1 MWNEFKD
8 FAFKGNAFDLA
19 IGVIMG
25 GAFGTIV
32 KSLVDDLIMPIVG
45 LLTGGV
51 SFSSH
56 FVALSSAVKSTDYAA
71 AAKEGA
77 VFGYGMFI
85 QVLIGFLIL
94 AAVMFMLV
102 KMSNSM
108 KKATPPAPPA
118 GPTASESLLMEI
130 RDSLKSGKK

>member
-25 GAFGTIV
+25 GAFGKIV
-32 KSLVDDLIMPIVG
+32 GSLVDDLIMPVIG
-45 LLTGGV
+45 LLTGGI
-51 SFSSH
+51 SFSQH
-56 FVALSSAVKSTDYAA
+56 FLSLSSAVKSTNYAD

-77 VFGYGMFI
+77 VFGYGNFV

-94 AAVMFMLV
+94 AAVLFVLV
-102 KMSNSM
+102 KFSNSL
-108 KKATPPAPPA
+108 KKKTPPAAPA
-118 GPTASESLLMEI
+118 GPTPSEALLAEI
-130 RDSLKSGKK
+130 RDALKKR

>member
-25 GAFGTIV
+25 GAFGKIV
-32 KSLVDDLIMPIVG
+32 GSLVDDLIMPLVG
-45 LLTGGV
+45 AVSGGLN
-51 SFSSH
+51 FSNM
-56 FVALSSAVKSTDYAA
+56 FVPLNSAVTATNYAD
-71 AAKEGA
+71 AAKQGA
-77 VFGYGMFI
+77 TWGYGNFI
-85 QVLIGFLIL
+85 TVLIGFLIL
-94 AAVMFMLV
+94 AFVLFLLV
-102 KMSNSM
+102 KFSNNL

-130 RDSLKSGKK
+130 RDSLRKR